1 MKQMHYHQSKYDVC
15 ALSKFTVSTAGS
27 SELHTRFSFLFFLSN
42 MQFTFRAGSI
52 PDFQSRQGR
61 RTDSKRRQRDDARS
75 WGGYMYVK
83 SSEGEFASKDE
94 ARPTLRTG
102 DALWP
107 KLMAQCTDGRAKC
120 LPRDILA
127 SHSPRAMAAHIRRW
141 FFLKRQLRDRAALS

>member
-61 RTDSKRRQRDDARS
+61 RTDSKRRQRDDTWTRGRGVDTCMSRVRRENSRPKTERDQLCEQATLYGQSWWRNARMDEQNACHVTFLHPTALELWQLIS
-75 WGGYMYVK
+75 GGG
-83 SSEGEFASKDE
+83 SS
-94 ARPTLRTG
+94 
-102 DALWP
+102 
-107 KLMAQCTDGRAKC
+107 
-120 LPRDILA
+120 
-127 SHSPRAMAAHIRRW
+127 
-141 FFLKRQLRDRAALS
+141 